1 MGFCRFALKDILVY
15 AVMGAAPLFWYAVD
29 VIELQ
34 CPWVVIAA
42 PLALSTES
50 EHSAQATPD
59 VGPAPN
65 SACIQNQPIAYCVEG
80 IW

>member
-1 MGFCRFALKDILVY
+1 
-15 AVMGAAPLFWYAVD
+15 